1 MIRNTLWGFV
11 LACACTLPSVSF
23 ADSIGLNPSHPD
35 RYTVV
40 KGDTLWGI
48 SERFLNSPWRW
59 PDVWHVN
66 QHIKNPHLIYPG
78 DEIELTFV
86 DGEPQLRL
94 HRGGTGG
101 LVRLSPHIR
110 ESALT
115 DAIPTIPLDAIRQFL
130 LHPTV
135 IDTDDLARS
144 PYVVAF
150 PDGHVLAGE
159 GNRAYVRAIN
169 SEQTKNFT
177 IYRQGETLKDPETQ
191 EILGYEAK
199 YVGDAKL
206 QSTGDPAT
214 VYVLRS
220 ANEVVIGDRLRP
232 AGEDANLTHFTPHAP
247 KEKIKGYIISVSNGV
262 TRIGQF
268 QTVVINKG
276 TYDNIEVGHVFDI
289 WQAGDVVRDI
299 VSDDPAEKVK
309 LPDEKAGYLMVYKTF
324 QRVSYALVMKAE
336 NELKLLDIIRTP

>member
-1 MIRNTLWGFV
+1 MIRNTFWGFV
-11 LACACTLPSVSF
+11 LACACTLPSVSL
-23 ADSIGLNPSHPD
+23 ADSVGLNPNHPD

-48 SERFLNSPWRW
+48 SERFLSSPWRW

-78 DEIELTFV
+78 DEIELSFV

-101 LVRLSPHIR
+101 VVRLSPHIR
-110 ESALT
+110 ESDLT
-115 DAIPTIPLDAIRQFL
+115 NAIPTIPLDAIRQFIL
-130 LHPTV
+130 YPTIV
-135 IDTDDLARS
+135 DANELAQS

-150 PDGHVLAGE
+150 PEDHVLAGE
-159 GNRAYVRAIN
+159 GDRAYVRSIDTQDEK
-169 SEQTKNFT
+169 SFT
-177 IYRQGETLKDPETQ
+177 IYRQGDVLKDPETH

-206 QSTGDPAT
+206 QLTGDPAT
-214 VYVLRS
+214 VVIVRS
-220 ANEVVIGDRLRP
+220 ANEIVIGDRLKP
-232 AGEDANLTHFTPHAP
+232 ANEANLSHFSPHAP
-247 KEKIKGYIISVSNGV
+247 KEDIRGYIISVSNGV

-276 TYDNIEVGHVFDI
+276 RQDNIEIGHVLTI
-289 WQAGDVVRDI
+289 WQAGGVVRDL
-299 VSDDPAEKVK
+299 VSDNLAEKVK

-324 QRVSYALVMKAE
+324 ERVSYGLVMKAE
-336 NELKLLDIIRTP
+336 KEMQLLDIVRTP